1 MWALG
6 GKLLW
11 TWFHQPLLTSVHWAQ
26 VDRCQILGTKQNKT
40 KTLPSGIRNLLDREQ
55 MGDPLH
61 CPFPHSSQA
70 WSDFLLKSNK
80 SCSCSVCWVD
90 SNLKLLISKPPGWD
104 EVPCSG
110 SLSGNHDSISATGM
124 HFMGYVWIAFQSG
137 DGGKADYPE
146 LSHSILF
153 GQILLQDRL
162 SRLCVLLWN
171 P

>member
-1 MWALG
+1 MFIEPRLIGARFWGQNRTRQRLCPQAIAIY
-6 GKLLW
+6 W
-11 TWFHQPLLTSVHWAQ
+11 TESRWGILYTVPSLIPLRPGLTSCW
-26 VDRCQILGTKQNKT
+26 
-40 KTLPSGIRNLLDREQ
+40 
-55 MGDPLH
+55 
-61 CPFPHSSQA
+61 SQTSPVA
-70 WSDFLLKSNK
+70 G
-80 SCSCSVCWVD
+80 SVCWVD